1 MPRITPLSPPYQPEV
16 LSALLKWMPPGSSS
30 DSVLE
35 LFRTLLVRQDLADR
49 ARPLGAG
56 LLGHGQLSPADREL
70 VIDRVCARCGAE
82 YEWGVHVTAFGSAV
96 GLSPEQL
103 QATAAQQPEPALF
116 TPHQQALMLAVDEL
130 HDTSTMTDATWAPSP
145 KASAMGSCWSCCYS
159 WAGTTSSPSWRTGP
173 RSRSSLGQSAFP
185 SCRSKPLRCLT
196 TRELRRPPVRQDD
209 ATVTCSGR

>member
-16 LSALLKWMPPGSSS
+16 LSALLKWMPPGSSG
-30 DSVLE
+30 DNVLE
-35 LFRTLLVRQDLADR
+35 LFRTLAVRQDLADR
-49 ARPLGAG
+49 ARALGAG

-130 HDTSTMTDATWAPSP
+130 HDTSTMTDATWAALAESLSQGQLLELLLLVGWYHLIAFVANGAQVALEP
-145 KASAMGSCWSCCYS
+145 
-159 WAGTTSSPSWRTGP
+159 WAER
-173 RSRSSLGQSAFP
+173 FP
-185 SCRSKPLRCLT
+185 ELPL
-196 TRELRRPPVRQDD
+196 
-209 ATVTCSGR
+209 